1 MRTRALL
8 FLGLLGMLP
17 AVALALGI
25 ESVTLRADDAGEP
38 GETVE
43 VFLPTDKKLHFDIA
57 LDETEVGD
65 HDFVVEF
72 WAVDTSAGKDIKV
85 SEFKANSL
93 ATNNINASISL
104 PRDWPTGLY
113 RLDVKMDGK
122 QIGTHEYEVAEPE

>member
-1 MRTRALL
+1 MRIRSLL
-8 FLGLLGMLP
+8 SLGLLAMFP
-17 AVALALGI
+17 AMALALGI

-57 LDETEVGD
+57 LDETELGN
-65 HDFVVEF
+65 HAFLVEF

-85 SEFKANSL
+85 SEFKASSMV
-93 ATNNINASISL
+93 TNTINASISL

-113 RLDVKMDGK
+113 RLDVKMDGET
-122 QIGTHEYEVAEPE
+122 IGSHEYEVAVPE